1 MGVLADHHST
11 VCVSLAITRQRRLF
25 CLLVCH
31 GTPSCYGVV
40 AFSLSIPHGMH
51 LVAPTQLCPFRW
63 YVIPA
68 RHFPQKSPGR
78 NLKIGFPLSPPPHQ
92 TMPFYLLPMTSLRLV
107 LAGYRLVR
115 FEPCAC
121 LPSICVQNLL
131 AAHSSAVVWR
141 LACIA
146 CRPFSLTFYVGC
158 FLISC
163 SS

>member
-1 MGVLADHHST
+1 MSSLGVLADHHST

-68 RHFPQKSPGR
+68 GHFPQKSPGR
-78 NLKIGFPLSPPPHQ
+78 NLKIGLPLSPPRNHA
-92 TMPFYLLPMTSLRLV
+92 FLPLTHDLTVSCIGWVQVGKVWALCV
-107 LAGYRLVR
+107 
-115 FEPCAC
+115 
-121 LPSICVQNLL
+121 PSFHVCPNPP
-131 AAHSSAVVWR
+131 AALSSAVV
-141 LACIA
+141 
-146 CRPFSLTFYVGC
+146 
-158 FLISC
+158 
-163 SS
+163 